1 MKMFRSDHTER
12 EFLEGF
18 KRLVNAVEK
27 LVIHPAEPVRQRT
40 YNFDDIRR
48 LYLSGQKIE
57 AIKLFRSLTGAG
69 LKDAK
74 DQVEAI
80 KDLYGN

>member
-12 EFLEGF
+12 EFLESF

-27 LVIHPAEPVRQRT
+27 LTVHPAEPVQRT

-57 AIKLFRSLTGAG
+57 AIKLFRTLTGAG

-80 KDLYGN
+80 KDFYGN